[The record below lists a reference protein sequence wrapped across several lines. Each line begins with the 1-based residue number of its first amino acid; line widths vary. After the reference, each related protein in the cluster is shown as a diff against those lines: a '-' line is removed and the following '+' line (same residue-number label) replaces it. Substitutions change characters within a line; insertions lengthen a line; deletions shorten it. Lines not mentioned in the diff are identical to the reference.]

1 MSELPPP
8 PPSQAPA
15 PSRRRGAWRWL
26 VIVLGVVIV
35 IGAAAAAL
43 VRSGDEDPAAASVGP
58 SVFPTPAPPNA
69 PANLRAAAGAF
80 QVKLTWHAGTG
91 DGSATDRYDIQ
102 RNDQVVGHAD
112 ADATSWLDE
121 DVVPGQAYAYQ
132 VIAVGAEGGR
142 SRASVDVKTTSAPPG
157 TAALIGTFD
166 VNVHAI
172 SHSGFSTFGRERYS
186 SGWRFQP
193 NCDRPPC
200 DTQLRDIHEK
210 DFIVTLNETEGT
222 YQGSDSASFGS
233 CNGHTVSSTF
243 AVTLHVMRAGEVHGE
258 WRVTKISGT
267 MSQYASAQLGCVSTS
282 ATFEFV
288 GTALKG

>member
-1 MSELPPP
+1 M
-8 PPSQAPA
+8 
-15 PSRRRGAWRWL
+15 
-26 VIVLGVVIV
+26 LGVVILA
-35 IGAAAAAL
+35 GAAAAAL

-58 SVFPTPAPPNA
+58 PVTPTPAPPNA
-69 PANLRAAAGAF
+69 PVNLHAAAGAF
-80 QVKLTWHAGTG
+80 QVKLTWHAGNG
-91 DGSATDRYDIQ
+91 DGSATDRYDIE
-102 RNDQVVGHAD
+102 RNGQVVGHAD
-112 ADATSWLDE
+112 DVVTSWLDE
-121 DVVPGQAYAYQ
+121 DVLPGQAYAYQ
-132 VIAVGAEGGR
+132 VIAVSAEGGR
-142 SRASVDVKTTSAPPG
+142 ARASVDVKTKSAPPA

-166 VNVHAI
+166 VKVHAT
-172 SHSGFSTFGRERYS
+172 SHSGFSTFGRERYR

-193 NCDRPPC
+193 GCDRPPC

-210 DFIVTLNETEGT
+210 DFIVTLNQTEGT

-243 AVTLHVMRAGEVHGE
+243 TVTLHVTRAGEVHGE

-267 MSQYASAQLGCVSTS
+267 MSQYAAAQLGCVSTS

>member
-26 VIVLGVVIV
+26 VIVLGVVILV
-35 IGAAAAAL
+35 GVAAAAL
-43 VRSGDEDPAAASVGP
+43 VKSGGEDPAAASVGP
-58 SVFPTPAPPNA
+58 SVTPTPAPPNT
-69 PANLRAAAGAF
+69 PADLRAAAGAF

-102 RNDQVVGHAD
+102 RDDQVVGHAD
-112 ADATSWLDE
+112 ADATSWLDQ
-121 DVVPGQAYAYQ
+121 DVVPGQTYAYQ
-132 VIAVGAEGGR
+132 VIAVGAEGRR
-142 SRASVDVKTTSAPPG
+142 SRASVQVKTKSAPPG

-166 VNVHAI
+166 VKVHAT
-172 SHSGFSTFGRERYS
+172 SHTGFSTFERERYS

-193 NCDRPPC
+193 DCDRPPC
-200 DTQLRDIHEK
+200 DTQLRDIHVK
-210 DFIVTLNETEGT
+210 DFIVTLDQADGT
-222 YQGSDSASFGS
+222 YHGSDSTSFGT
-233 CNGHTVSSTF
+233 CNGHTVSSSFT
-243 AVTLHVMRAGEVHGE
+243 VTLHVTRAGEVHGE